1 MQTLVQNIR
10 SVVNLAAFQRV
21 PNSIVIGTAAASIVA
36 VVGLT
41 LMGQPLYIIALV
53 ALLPWIPTMLFE
65 SLWKIEHYSWIA
77 VFAVFVLLQLGHLG
91 EHVAQVGA
99 LSFLD
104 GTSAC
109 PPPVDS
115 GDNVLRAIEAGLRDP
130 NSTATGLSASH
141 IIMPD
146 ATGVPRLNS
155 RGSVISG
162 PPACGV
168 FGQLDIEL
176 VHLIFEIFG
185 WMVTGV
191 LLTKFPRNI
200 WLWMAMAFL
209 ILHTFEHLFIS
220 YLYFFDDDLA
230 FSGMKQRWA
239 TVADGNIITAHP
251 VGKEPALVS
260 FYSAAGKFGILAR
273 GGLVGTFFPSIN
285 SSLLERPYLHFIYNL
300 LVVGPTV
307 IGFVVVARQAYDKY
321 LAIALPTLTRDELVR
336 VSTQLEPKHYRA
348 GDIIIKQGEIADDF
362 YVLAKGTVEI
372 IEETPDGD
380 HVVATLTSGN
390 YFGEI
395 GLRKNAPRT
404 ATVRAVT
411 FVEVLALDQKEFAD
425 LVSSSELS
433 RDDIDKHV
441 TQRVGKI
448 YQQYVAKA
456 LPSLS
461 DSELIEVTEQL
472 TSEKYDAG
480 QTIIQQGDI
489 SGDFYVVT
497 HGEVEVIEMVAN
509 GERRVAILRAGEY
522 FGEIASRQA
531 TARTATVRAINS
543 VEVLRLTSDQ
553 FEALINTSELSRE
566 EIDKQVATRVAQLVA
581 VTQKVPA
588 L

>member
-1 MQTLVQNIR
+1 MQTIVQNIR
-10 SVVNLAAFQRV
+10 SIMNLAVFQRV
-21 PNSIVIGTAAASIVA
+21 PNSIVIGTAMASIVA

-41 LMGQPLYIIALV
+41 LMGQPLYIIALF

-77 VFAVFVLLQLGHLG
+77 VFAVFVVLQIGHLG

-99 LSFLD
+99 LSFFD

-115 GDNVLRAIEAGLRDP
+115 GDNVTRAIEAGLRDP
-130 NSTATGLSASH
+130 NSPATSLSASH

-146 ATGVPRLNS
+146 ATGIPNLNS
-155 RGSVISG
+155 SGIAISG

-168 FGQLDIEL
+168 FGQLDIEV
-176 VHLIFEIFG
+176 VHLVFELFG

-191 LLTKFPRNI
+191 LLTKFPRSI
-200 WLWMAMAFL
+200 WLWIAMSFL
-209 ILHTFEHLFIS
+209 VLHTFEHLFIS
-220 YLYFFDDDLA
+220 YLYFFDDDLV
-230 FSGMKQRWA
+230 FSGTKQLWG

-251 VGKEPALVS
+251 LGKEPALVS

-285 SSLLERPYLHFIYNL
+285 SSLLTRPYLHFIYNL

-307 IGFVVVARQAYDKY
+307 IGFLMVARQAYDKY
-321 LAIALPTLTRDELVR
+321 LAIALPTLTRDELVK

-348 GDIIIKQGEIADDF
+348 GDVIIKQGEIADDF
-362 YVLAKGTVEI
+362 YILAKGTVEVV
-372 IEETPDGD
+372 EETPDGD

-404 ATVRAVT
+404 ATVRAT
-411 FVEVLALDQKEFAD
+411 SFVEVLALDHQEFAD
-425 LVSSSELS
+425 LVSGSDLS
-433 RDDIDKHV
+433 RDEIDKHV
-441 TQRVGKI
+441 TERVGRI
-448 YQQYVAKA
+448 YQQYVSKA

-461 DSELIEVTEQL
+461 DSELASVTEQL
-472 TSEKYDAG
+472 TAEKYNAG
-480 QTIIQQGDI
+480 QTIIQQGDTA
-489 SGDFYVVT
+489 GDFYVVT
-497 HGEVEVIEMVAN
+497 HGEVEVLEMVAD

-522 FGEIASRQA
+522 FGEIASRQES
-531 TARTATVRAINS
+531 ARTATVRAINN
-543 VEVLRLTSDQ
+543 VEVLRLNSEQ
-553 FEALINTSELSRE
+553 FEALLNTSELSRE

-581 VTQKVPA
+581 VSKKAPA